1 MESSDVSLLSFE
13 EGMLVGVACAAPGGS
28 RSCRFRFHCGDFLAS
43 RGWKLQVDVA
53 FRPHTMPDTPEERHR
68 ATEEATRL
76 LDSEF
81 AAAAAGA

>member
-1 MESSDVSLLSFE
+1 MLYRYFHLKRACLSVLLAPLQE
-13 EGMLVGVACAAPGGS
+13 AHGAAGS
-28 RSCRFRFHCGDFLAS
+28 GSTADTFLAS

-53 FRPHTMPDTPEERHR
+53 FRPHAMPETPEERHR